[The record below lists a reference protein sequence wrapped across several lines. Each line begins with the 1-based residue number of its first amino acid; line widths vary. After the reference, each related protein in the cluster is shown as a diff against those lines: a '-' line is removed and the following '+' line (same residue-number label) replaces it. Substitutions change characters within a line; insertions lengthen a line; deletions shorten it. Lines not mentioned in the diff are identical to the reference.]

1 MLQKW
6 LLLKEEKRTLT
17 TKSHFFRVRARGI
30 SWINSTTWIIR
41 LSSYTWFSLH
51 LFGLMYPLPL
61 LFCLCG
67 DPFIFMIQM
76 EMYSWIRQVPSG
88 QEPAALWVSTSVKAE
103 VLVCLLLFLF
113 CLISPRF
120 FLKACWEQWAIF
132 AEALS
137 AFGAVTADRQVWTRG
152 VQRGNPPALRMQ
164 PFPRMRVRWV
174 KWPKAVG

>member
-6 LLLKEEKRTLT
+6 LLLKEENRTLT
-17 TKSHFFRVRARGI
+17 TKSHFFRVRARWI
-30 SWINSTTWIIR
+30 AWINSTTWIIR

-61 LFCLCG
+61 LFCLW

-76 EMYSWIRQVPSG
+76 EMHSWIRQVPSG

-113 CLISPRF
+113 CLISPYSLLWTVSHLCRSPVCIWSCYCR
-120 FLKACWEQWAIF
+120 LPSANTRR
-132 AEALS
+132 AE
-137 AFGAVTADRQVWTRG
+137 G
-152 VQRGNPPALRMQ
+152 
-164 PFPRMRVRWV
+164 
-174 KWPKAVG
+174 